1 MIRIEDPTAARVPL
15 VFDSP
20 HSGSAYPDDFD
31 HVLDRAVLRQ
41 SEDAHIEALFGHVT
55 AQGAPLLHAEFPRCY
70 IDPNRALA
78 DFDVALVEG
87 DWPHPVEPGD
97 KTGRGMG
104 LVWQRMRGSGDIY
117 DRRLSVAEV
126 ERRIESCWK
135 PYHAALSSLID
146 ETQERFGRVW
156 HINCHSMPE
165 MGDETTADGPVARP
179 DFILG
184 DRKGTTCDPALTEFA
199 RSVLEELGYNVVLNF
214 PYAGVELVRAYS
226 APDESRHSLQVEV
239 NRKLYMNEI
248 TFERND
254 GFETLRQHLV
264 GFTRALSQEFA
275 GRDC

>member
-1 MIRIEDPTAARVPL
+1 L

-31 HVLDRAVLRQ
+31 YVLDRVLLRQ
-41 SEDAHIEALFGHVT
+41 SEDAHIDALFVHVT
-55 AQGAPLLHAEFPRCY
+55 DQGAPLLHAEFPRCY

-78 DFDVALVEG
+78 DFDVTLVEG
-87 DWPHPVEPGD
+87 DWPHPVAPGD

-104 LVWQRMRGSGDIY
+104 LVWRRMRSAGDIY

-126 ERRIESCWK
+126 QRRIDVCWK

-146 ETQERFGRVW
+146 ETHERFGQVW
-156 HINCHSMPE
+156 HIDCHSMPA

-184 DRKGTTCDPALTEFA
+184 DRDGTTCDSELTAFA
-199 RSVLEELGYNVVLNF
+199 QSILEGLGYDVTLNF

-226 APDESRHSLQVEV
+226 APAEQRHSLQLEI
-239 NRKLYMNEI
+239 NRKLYMNET
-248 TFERND
+248 TFERSE
-254 GFETLRQHLV
+254 GFEALRQDLV
-264 GFTRALSQEFA
+264 SFTRALADEFA
-275 GRDC
+275 RRAA